1 LSNNIRQIA
10 NADICKQFS
19 LGNNNLLLLYMRLN
33 ELEIESIKSLANLY
47 FGTGVQVFL
56 FGSRTNNKLRGGD
69 IDLFISNPNG
79 EYLKTGTKIKFLTDL
94 ILLIGDQ
101 KIDVVLDNPDM
112 KNTVFFKTICQTGIQ
127 LC

>member
-1 LSNNIRQIA
+1 LAGEGTSKDTDIEKQLSL
-10 NADICKQFS
+10 D
-19 LGNNNLLLLYMRLN
+19 NNNLLLLYMRLSD
-33 ELEIESIKSLANLY
+33 LEIESIKSLANLY
-47 FGTGVQVFL
+47 FGKGVQVFL

-79 EYLKTGTKIKFLTDL
+79 EYLKTFTKIKFLTDL
-94 ILLIGDQ
+94 ILQIGDQ
-101 KIDVVLDNPDM
+101 KIDVVLDNPEM